1 MARRPALVALA
12 TVMVI
17 AGAAGC
23 GGGSKNYKS
32 QVSIEQ
38 IVPTDQVDFIVT
50 GLFTNPYP
58 NKGVTARVTLN
69 LHIQAAGKCAGGAGD
84 EYGGQQSPLDFVA
97 PGATVTF
104 QLHCS
109 GYLPSDPSPS
119 LAEVEK
125 VTIGDPDS

>member
-17 AGAAGC
+17 VGAAGC

-32 QVSIEQ
+32 QVSIQ
-38 IVPTDQVDFIVT
+38 QLVATDQVDIMVT
-50 GLFTNPYP
+50 GQFTNPDAG
-58 NKGVTARVTLN
+58 KGVTAKVTLN
-69 LHIQAAGKCAGGAGD
+69 LHIQAGGECTGGAGD
-84 EYGGQQSPLDFVA
+84 EIAGQQSALDFVA

-104 QLHCS
+104 QMQCS
-109 GYLPSDPSPS
+109 GYLPPDPSPS

-125 VTIGDPDS
+125 VTIGNPDS